1 MQQRRQHSSM
11 SAIEIF
17 YSGVPIK
24 QRAYDLAAGL
34 PTHSP
39 CEMTASRSLTMI
51 LPNQNTVPSF
61 ARWATPALMIAP
73 RASVIIA
80 LGIFAM
86 TAGCGSIRSSGGD
99 APIVTQISA
108 TPYAGAACFYSD
120 KSGTDRIV
128 GGRIVHWCGPK
139 PRAVF

>member
-1 MQQRRQHSSM
+1 RDRIEPVIPSQVSFHPAHWATPLRTSRSDKTGDTDRKFSSHRGMQQRRQHSSM

-17 YSGVPIK
+17 YSGAPIK

-39 CEMTASRSLTMI
+39 CEMAANRSLTMI
-51 LPNQNTVPSF
+51 LPNQNMVPWF
-61 ARWATPALMIAP
+61 ARWTTPALMIAP

-99 APIVTQISA
+99 
-108 TPYAGAACFYSD
+108 
-120 KSGTDRIV
+120 
-128 GGRIVHWCGPK
+128 
-139 PRAVF
+139 

>member
-17 YSGVPIK
+17 YSGAPIK

-39 CEMTASRSLTMI
+39 CEMAANRSLTMI
-51 LPNQNTVPSF
+51 LPNQNMVPWF
-61 ARWATPALMIAP
+61 ARWTTPALMIAP

-86 TAGCGSIRSSGGD
+86 TPGCGSIRSSGGD

>member
-1 MQQRRQHSSM
+1 
-11 SAIEIF
+11 
-17 YSGVPIK
+17 
-24 QRAYDLAAGL
+24 
-34 PTHSP
+34 
-39 CEMTASRSLTMI
+39 
-51 LPNQNTVPSF
+51 
-61 ARWATPALMIAP
+61 
-73 RASVIIA
+73 
-80 LGIFAM
+80 M

>member
-1 MQQRRQHSSM
+1 M
-11 SAIEIF
+11 
-17 YSGVPIK
+17 
-24 QRAYDLAAGL
+24 DDAGAHDR
-34 PTHSP
+34 T
-39 CEMTASRSLTMI
+39 
-51 LPNQNTVPSF
+51 PSV
-61 ARWATPALMIAP
+61 
-73 RASVIIA
+73 SDYCV
-80 LGIFAM
+80 GYFAM

-108 TPYAGAACFYSD
+108 TPYGGAPCFYSD